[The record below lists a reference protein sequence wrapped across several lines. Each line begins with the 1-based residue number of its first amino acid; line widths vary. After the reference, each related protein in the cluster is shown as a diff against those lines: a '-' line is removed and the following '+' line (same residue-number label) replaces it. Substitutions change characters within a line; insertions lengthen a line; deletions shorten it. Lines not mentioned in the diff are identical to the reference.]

1 MELITTI
8 YIIYIYI
15 YNYIYIIYI
24 YIYIYIYIS
33 ANLAEKYKRKYENY
47 MKTKYEIFLQ

>member
-24 YIYIYIYIS
+24 YIYIYIS
-33 ANLAEKYKRKYENY
+33 AKLAEKYKRKYENY

>member
-24 YIYIYIYIS
+24 YIYIYIS
-33 ANLAEKYKRKYENY
+33 AKLAEKYKRKYENY
-47 MKTKYEIFLQ
+47 MKTKYEICLQ